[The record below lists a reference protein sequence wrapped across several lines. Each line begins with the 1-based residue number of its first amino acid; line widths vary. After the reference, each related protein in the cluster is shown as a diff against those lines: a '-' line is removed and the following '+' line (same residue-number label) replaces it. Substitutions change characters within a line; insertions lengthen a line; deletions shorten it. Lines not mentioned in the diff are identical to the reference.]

1 MPRWTLPAVVAGD
14 VVVIGVLYAV
24 LGWPALIV
32 GTPLV
37 LCSIVVMVLVSV
49 PGSGSPA
56 PHVARAFVPASGA
69 PGDGPRSGGHGDD
82 GYLRTHRAA
91 HPPDDGWTAPHRGGT
106 TRSDPGRADAGSSS
120 DSDRSSSGSG
130 ASSSSSSD

>member
-37 LCSIVVMVLVSV
+37 LCSIVVMVLVRAH
-49 PGSGSPA
+49 GSGSPA

-69 PGDGPRSGGHGDD
+69 PGSGPRSAGHGDD
-82 GYLRTHRAA
+82 DWYLRPHRAG
-91 HPPDDGWTAPHRGGT
+91 HPYDDGWTAPHHGGT
-106 TRSDPGRADAGSSS
+106 TWSDPGCADAGPSGS
-120 DSDRSSSGSG
+120 DSGS
-130 ASSSSSSD
+130 SSSSSSD